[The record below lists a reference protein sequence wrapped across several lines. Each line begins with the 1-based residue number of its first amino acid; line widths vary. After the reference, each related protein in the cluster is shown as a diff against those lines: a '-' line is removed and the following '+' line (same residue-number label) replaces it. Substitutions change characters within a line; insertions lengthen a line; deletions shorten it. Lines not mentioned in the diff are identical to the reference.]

1 MKNFKKVTAAIAATL
16 MAATMVAP
24 MALNSFAADGDE
36 PTTSA
41 SVTSF
46 ALTVP
51 DGVTIKDNK
60 VNAYQ
65 LFKLEFDANE
75 MVTKIEWAD
84 GVSDA
89 IKNAIKTAVNVTAEN
104 ASASDVATKITEGE
118 NGNCEAVAR
127 AVTNAITTEGA
138 IQGDYSEGN
147 VTFTKGLA
155 NGYYLF
161 TCTGT
166 KNVLGTDMES
176 ISLGMLTIANG
187 AATANTVGK
196 GKAKVGLPTVEKK
209 VLEDDNEATSVVTY
223 ETDKKWNDVADLEI
237 GQEAKFGLYG
247 TLPENY
253 ENYEN
258 YSYEF
263 VDHLDGVFVKPE
275 ESSFK
280 VTASGA
286 TISSEDYTITIID
299 AETGGYD
306 ISVKFANLKTNETVT
321 KDTQI
326 TVKYTT
332 ALTDAAQVC
341 KVNPNE
347 VSLKYSNNPNK
358 SGTGEFDNDDNKEE
372 TPKDKVGV
380 YTYDFQFKKT
390 FWNAG
395 SDLTEEEIKAGEF
408 SKLKFGVTGK
418 KFKKVEATDTENY
431 GKYDYIVT
439 DAEDGITDLELT
451 LIDDKGERVA
461 ADTDL
466 TEVDVKDY
474 KLVVRIK
481 GLDSDKYTIT
491 EDNDAWTE
499 YNAIKAEEGEFEIKT
514 NLVQKQDESTFAN
527 VTEDYSENI
536 DNYFEIQN
544 KKGTTLPSTGGIG
557 TTLFYLGGGAMV
569 AVAGVFL
576 ITKKRMG
583 KDEA

>member
-65 LFKLEFDANE
+65 LFKLGFDASE
-75 MVTKIEWAD
+75 MVTEINWAD

-89 IKNAIKTAVNVTAEN
+89 IKNAIKTAVGVQSDDAP
-104 ASASDVATKITEGE
+104 DVATKITEE
-118 NGNCEAVAR
+118 NSEAVAR
-127 AVTNAITTEGA
+127 AIANAITTETA
-138 IQGDYSEGN
+138 TQGDYLNGN
-147 VTFTKGLA
+147 VTFTNGLE

-187 AATANTVGK
+187 AAEGNTVGD
-196 GKAKVGLPTVEKK
+196 GTAKIGLPTVEKK
-209 VLEDDNEATSVVTY
+209 VLEDDNEAEDAATY

-253 ENYEN
+253 EDYEN

-263 VDHLDGVFVKPE
+263 VDHLDGVFVKPK
-275 ESSFK
+275 ESSFE
-280 VTASGA
+280 VTATGA
-286 TISSEDYTITIID
+286 IISDADYTITIAD
-299 AETGGYD
+299 AEAGGYD
-306 ISVKFANLKTNETVT
+306 IRVKFANLKTNETVT

-358 SGTGEFDNDDNKEE
+358 SGDGEFDNDDNKEE

-380 YTYDFQFKKT
+380 YTYDFQFEKT

-395 SDLTEEEIKAGEF
+395 SDLTEEEIKAGKF
-408 SKLKFGVTGK
+408 SDLTFGVTGK
-418 KFKKVEATDTENY
+418 KFRKTTEADGELYNN
-431 GKYDYIVT
+431 YDYVV
-439 DAEDGITDLELT
+439 DENGSEDLELT
-451 LIDDKGERVA
+451 LIDDKGNRVA

-466 TEVDVKDY
+466 TDVDVKDY

-481 GLDSDKYTIT
+481 GLDSDEYTIT
-491 EDNDAWTE
+491 EDNTNWTE
-499 YNAIKAEEGEFEIKT
+499 YNAIKAEEGAFEIET
-514 NLVQKQDESTFAN
+514 NLVQKQDESTFAD
-527 VTEDYSENI
+527 VTEDYSKNT

>member
-24 MALNSFAADGDE
+24 MALNSFAADGEE

-51 DGVTIKDNK
+51 DGVTIKENK

-89 IKNAIKTAVNVTAEN
+89 IKNAIKTAVGVQSDDAP
-104 ASASDVATKITEGE
+104 DVATKITED
-118 NGNCEAVAR
+118 NSEAVAR
-127 AVTNAITTEGA
+127 AIANAITTETA
-138 IQGDYSEGN
+138 TQGDYLNGN
-147 VTFTKGLA
+147 VTFTDGLE

-166 KNVLGTDMES
+166 KTVLGEAQES

-187 AATANTVGK
+187 AAEGNTVGD
-196 GKAKVGLPTVEKK
+196 GTAKIGLPTVEKK
-209 VLEDDNEATSVVTY
+209 VLEDDNEAGTAATY
-223 ETDKKWNDVADLEI
+223 EQDNKKWNDVADLEI

-253 ENYEN
+253 EDYEN

-275 ESSFK
+275 ESSFE
-280 VTASGA
+280 VTATGGV
-286 TISSEDYTITIID
+286 TLTKGTDYTISIIGD
-299 AETGGYD
+299 ETDGYD
-306 ISVKFANLKTNETVT
+306 ISVKFANLKNNESVD

-358 SGTGEFDNDDNKEE
+358 SGTGEFDDDDNKEE

-380 YTYDFQFKKT
+380 YTYDFQFEKT

-395 SDLTEEEIKAGEF
+395 SDLTEQEIKDGDF

-461 ADTDL
+461 EGTDL
-466 TEVDVKDY
+466 TNVDVKDY

-481 GLDSDKYTIT
+481 GLDSDEYTIT
-491 EDNDAWTE
+491 EDNTNWTE
-499 YNAIKAEEGEFEIKT
+499 YNAIKAEEGAFEIET
-514 NLVQKQDESTFAN
+514 NLVQKQDESTFAD
-527 VTEDYSENI
+527 VTEDYSKNT

>member
-36 PTTSA
+36 PITSA

-51 DGVTIKDNK
+51 NGVTIKENK

-75 MVTKIEWAD
+75 MVTQIAWAD

-89 IKNAIKTAVNVTAEN
+89 IKNVIKTAVNVTAEN
-104 ASASDVATKITEGE
+104 ASASDVATKITED
-118 NGNCEAVAR
+118 NKEAVAR
-127 AVTNAITTEGA
+127 AIANASVNETAIEGTYSGGNVIFTNALE
-138 IQGDYSEGN
+138 
-147 VTFTKGLA
+147 

-187 AATANTVGK
+187 AVTDNTVGD
-196 GKAKVGLPTVEKK
+196 GEAKIGLPTVEKK
-209 VLEDDNEATSVVTY
+209 VLEDDNEAEDAATY
-223 ETDKKWNDVADLEI
+223 EQDDKKWNDVADLEI

-253 ENYEN
+253 EDYEN

-275 ESSFK
+275 ESSFE
-280 VTASGA
+280 VTATGA
-286 TISSEDYTITIID
+286 TISDADYTITIAD
-299 AETGGYD
+299 AEAGGYD
-306 ISVKFANLKTNETVT
+306 ISVKFANLKTNATVT

-380 YTYDFQFKKT
+380 YTYDFQFEKT

-395 SDLTEEEIKAGEF
+395 SDLTPEEIKAGKF
-408 SKLKFGVTGK
+408 SDLTFGVTGK
-418 KFKKVEATDTENY
+418 KFRKTTEADGELYNN
-431 GKYDYIVT
+431 YDYVV
-439 DAEDGITDLELT
+439 DENGSEDLKLT
-451 LIDDKGERVA
+451 LIDDKGNRVA

-466 TEVDVKDY
+466 TDVDVKDY

-481 GLDSDKYTIT
+481 GLDSDEYIIT
-491 EDNDAWTE
+491 EDNTNWTE
-499 YNAIKAEEGEFEIKT
+499 YNAIKAEEGAFEIET
-514 NLVQKQDESTFAN
+514 NLVQKQDESTFDDVESN
-527 VTEDYSENI
+527 YS
-536 DNYFEIQN
+536 DAYFEVQN
-544 KKGTTLPSTGGIG
+544 KKGTSLPSTGGIG